1 MKTSIKLKSS
11 CKHRGCHTNTSTV
24 HAVVKYMYYIL
35 FLKQAI
41 FLFLWIRCFSTRIWN
56 LLCRNMQ
63 LAYVLCNRFNAS
75 LRKFIDKAIKLYK
88 NSWAPE
94 QKQKYYTQLH
104 WQDRRD
110 ALIQF
115 QVKVYFLINL
125 LYTIQIKRKKCCFKV
140 HVNTINKLQHI

>member
-41 FLFLWIRCFSTRIWN
+41 FLFIWIRCFSTRIWN
-56 LLCRNMQ
+56 LLCKNMQ

-75 LRKFIDKAIKLYK
+75 LRKFIDIVQ
-88 NSWAPE
+88 E
-94 QKQKYYTQLH
+94 QLGTWTKTKILYTQWH
-104 WQDRRD
+104 WQNRRD

-115 QVKVYFLINL
+115 RVQVYFSINL
-125 LYTIQIKRKKCCFKV
+125 LYTIQIQRKKCCFKV
-140 HVNTINKLQHI
+140 HVNAINKLQHI